1 MVKQIGSHYRT
12 TIIIMKLL
20 HAWEYLL
27 FNSIKNTKEYK
38 YLAVLLSF
46 ELKIYIYSI
55 NLFYICAREIVKNK
69 AFFT

>member
-46 ELKIYIYSI
+46 ELKIYIFNQSI
-55 NLFYICAREIVKNK
+55 LYMC
-69 AFFT
+69 